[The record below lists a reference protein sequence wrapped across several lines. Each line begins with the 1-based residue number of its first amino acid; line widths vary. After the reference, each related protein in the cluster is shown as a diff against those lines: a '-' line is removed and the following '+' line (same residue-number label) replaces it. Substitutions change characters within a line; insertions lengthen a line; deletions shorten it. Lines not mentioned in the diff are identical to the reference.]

1 MKIVR
6 ILFNNNMIIRYLH
19 NNKNLTPQSILPS
32 QSQMEIFFVKI
43 YDLFETLKIFERK
56 KVSKS

>member
-1 MKIVR
+1 
-6 ILFNNNMIIRYLH
+6 MIIRYLH

-43 YDLFETLKIFERK
+43 YDLFETLKSSSVK
-56 KVSKS
+56 KLVKVNAGK